1 MILYIKLAWRNVW
14 RSKKRTWIT
23 ASSIAFS
30 VFFACLMQSSQL
42 GSYDNMI
49 DNSARFFTGH
59 LGIHQIDF
67 WENQIID
74 NSFDQQE
81 LIQLDL
87 SNSNI
92 LIGVPRL
99 SSFALAS
106 YGDKTKGAAL
116 FGVSLSLEAKFSYL
130 KRKLIE
136 GDYDKKGGV
145 LMAEGLA
152 ANLNLRVG
160 DTLVLMG
167 QGYHG
172 VNAAGKYP
180 VTGILKFPIPN
191 LNQGAIYLPLETL
204 QEFLSAPNMI
214 SSYSILLN
222 DSQDTE
228 LMRSHMETILKDK
241 ELSLMT
247 WQEMLPDLVSSIEL
261 DYYGGWIIL
270 IILYVVIGFGIF
282 GTFLMMIKERTYELG
297 ILNAIGMN
305 KYRIQIMVAIEIFLL
320 ISIGVF
326 MGLLMATPIILYFWS
341 NPILLSGDAALA
353 MEKFG
358 YEPIIPFALNL
369 KIFYNQ
375 GISVF
380 VIALFLTIYP
390 MLAIKQLKI
399 IKALNE

>member
-152 ANLNLRVG
+152 ANLNLRLG

-320 ISIGVF
+320 ISLGVL

>member
-222 DSQDTE
+222 DSQDTD

-320 ISIGVF
+320 ISIGVL

>member
-59 LGIHQIDF
+59 LGIHQVDF
-67 WENQIID
+67 WEDQIID

-87 SNSNI
+87 SNSDI

-116 FGVSLSLEAKFSYL
+116 FGVSLPLEAEFSYL

-136 GDYDKKGGV
+136 GDYNNKGGV

-180 VTGILKFPIPN
+180 VSGILKFPIPT

-214 SSYSILLN
+214 SSYSILLK

-241 ELSLMT
+241 ELGLMT

-261 DYYGGWIIL
+261 DYYGGWVIL

-305 KYRIQIMVAIEIFLL
+305 KYRIQAMVAIEIFLL
-320 ISIGVF
+320 IFLGVL

-358 YEPIIPFALNL
+358 YEPIIPFALNF

-375 GISVF
+375 GISIF
-380 VIALFLTIYP
+380 VIALFLAIYP

>member
-49 DNSARFFTGH
+49 ENSARFFTGH
-59 LGIHQIDF
+59 LGIHQVDF
-67 WENQIID
+67 WEDQIID

-87 SNSNI
+87 SNSDI
-92 LIGVPRL
+92 VIGVPRL

-116 FGVSLSLEAKFSYL
+116 FGVSLPLEAEFSYL
-130 KRKLIE
+130 KRKLIK
-136 GDYDKKGGV
+136 GDYDKKGGM

-180 VTGILKFPIPN
+180 VTGILKFPIPA

-214 SSYSILLN
+214 SSYSILLK

-228 LMRSHMETILKDK
+228 LMRSRMETILKDK

-247 WQEMLPDLVSSIEL
+247 WKEMLPDLVSSIEL

-320 ISIGVF
+320 IFTGVL

-375 GISVF
+375 GISIF
-380 VIALFLTIYP
+380 VIALFLTFYP

>member
-390 MLAIKQLKI
+390 MLAIKQLII

>member
-99 SSFALAS
+99 NSFALAS

-152 ANLNLRVG
+152 TNLNLRVG

-228 LMRSHMETILKDK
+228 LMRSNMETILKDK

-247 WQEMLPDLVSSIEL
+247 WKEMLPDLVSSIEL

-320 ISIGVF
+320 ISIGVLI
-326 MGLLMATPIILYFWS
+326 GLLMATPIILYFWS
-341 NPILLSGDAALA
+341 NPILLSGDTALA

>member
-320 ISIGVF
+320 ISIGVL

>member
-59 LGIHQIDF
+59 LGIHQVDF
-67 WENQIID
+67 WEDQIID

-87 SNSNI
+87 SNSDI

-116 FGVSLSLEAKFSYL
+116 FGVSLPLEAEFSYL

-136 GDYDKKGGV
+136 GDYNKKGGV
-145 LMAEGLA
+145 LMARGLA

-180 VTGILKFPIPN
+180 VTGILKFPIPA

-214 SSYSILLN
+214 SSYSILLK

-241 ELSLMT
+241 ELVLMT

-261 DYYGGWIIL
+261 DYYGGWVIL

-305 KYRIQIMVAIEIFLL
+305 KHRIQTMVAIEIFLL
-320 ISIGVF
+320 IFLGVL

-358 YEPIIPFALNL
+358 YEPIIPFALNF

-375 GISVF
+375 GISIF
-380 VIALFLTIYP
+380 VIALFLAIYP

>member
-42 GSYDNMI
+42 GSYTNMI

-320 ISIGVF
+320 ISIGVL

>member
-49 DNSARFFTGH
+49 ENSARFFTGH
-59 LGIHQIDF
+59 LGIHQVDF
-67 WENQIID
+67 WEDQIID

-87 SNSNI
+87 SNSDI

-106 YGDKTKGAAL
+106 HGDNTKGAAL
-116 FGVSLSLEAKFSYL
+116 FGVSLPLEAEFSYL
-130 KRKLIE
+130 KRKLIK

-180 VTGILKFPIPN
+180 VTGILKFPIPA

-228 LMRSHMETILKDK
+228 LMRSYMETILKDK

-305 KYRIQIMVAIEIFLL
+305 KYHIQIMVAIEIFLL
-320 ISIGVF
+320 IFTGVL

-375 GISVF
+375 GISIF
-380 VIALFLTIYP
+380 VIALFLTFYP

>member
-49 DNSARFFTGH
+49 ENSARFFTGH
-59 LGIHQIDF
+59 LGIHQVDF
-67 WENQIID
+67 WEDQIID

-87 SNSNI
+87 SNSDI
-92 LIGVPRL
+92 VIGVPRL

-116 FGVSLSLEAKFSYL
+116 FGVSLPLEAEFSYL
-130 KRKLIE
+130 KRKLIK

-180 VTGILKFPIPN
+180 VTGILKFPIPA

-214 SSYSILLN
+214 SSYSILLK

-228 LMRSHMETILKDK
+228 LMRSRMETILKDK

-247 WQEMLPDLVSSIEL
+247 WKEMLPDLVSSIEL

-320 ISIGVF
+320 IFTGVL

-375 GISVF
+375 GISIF
-380 VIALFLTIYP
+380 VIALFLTFYP

>member
-99 SSFALAS
+99 NSFALAS

-172 VNAAGKYP
+172 VNAAGKYA

-228 LMRSHMETILKDK
+228 LMRSNMETILKDK

-247 WQEMLPDLVSSIEL
+247 WKEMLPDLVSSIEL

-320 ISIGVF
+320 ISIGVLI
-326 MGLLMATPIILYFWS
+326 GLLMATPIILYFWS

>member
-130 KRKLIE
+130 KRKLIQ

-320 ISIGVF
+320 ISIGVL

>member
-92 LIGVPRL
+92 LIGAPRL

-320 ISIGVF
+320 ISIGVL

>member
-222 DSQDTE
+222 DSQDID

-247 WQEMLPDLVSSIEL
+247 WKEMLPDLVSSIEL

-320 ISIGVF
+320 ISIGVLI
-326 MGLLMATPIILYFWS
+326 GLLMATPIILYFWS

-380 VIALFLTIYP
+380 IIALFLTIYP

>member
-222 DSQDTE
+222 DSQDTD

-320 ISIGVF
+320 ISIGIL

>member
-30 VFFACLMQSSQL
+30 VFFACLMQSAQL

-222 DSQDTE
+222 DSQDID

-247 WQEMLPDLVSSIEL
+247 WKEMLPDLVSSIEL

-320 ISIGVF
+320 ISIGVLI
-326 MGLLMATPIILYFWS
+326 GLLMATPIILYFWS

>member
-1 MILYIKLAWRNVW
+1 
-14 RSKKRTWIT
+14 
-23 ASSIAFS
+23 
-30 VFFACLMQSSQL
+30 
-42 GSYDNMI
+42 
-49 DNSARFFTGH
+49 
-59 LGIHQIDF
+59 
-67 WENQIID
+67 
-74 NSFDQQE
+74 
-81 LIQLDL
+81 
-87 SNSNI
+87 
-92 LIGVPRL
+92 
-99 SSFALAS
+99 
-106 YGDKTKGAAL
+106 
-116 FGVSLSLEAKFSYL
+116 
-130 KRKLIE
+130 
-136 GDYDKKGGV
+136 
-145 LMAEGLA
+145 MAEGLA
-152 ANLNLRVG
+152 TNLNLRVG
-160 DTLVLMG
+160 DTLVHMG

-222 DSQDTE
+222 DSQETD
-228 LMRSHMETILKDK
+228 LMRSHLETILKDK

-261 DYYGGWIIL
+261 YYYGGWIIL

-320 ISIGVF
+320 ISIGVLL
-326 MGLLMATPIILYFWS
+326 GLLMATPIILYFWS
-341 NPILLSGDAALA
+341 NPILLSGDTALA

>member
-59 LGIHQIDF
+59 LGIHHIDF

-180 VTGILKFPIPN
+180 VTGILKFPIPD

-204 QEFLSAPNMI
+204 QEFLSATNMI

-228 LMRSHMETILKDK
+228 LVRSHMETILKDK

-320 ISIGVF
+320 ISIGVLL
-326 MGLLMATPIILYFWS
+326 GLLMATPIILYFWS

-369 KIFYNQ
+369 KIFHNQ

>member
-49 DNSARFFTGH
+49 ENSARFFTGH
-59 LGIHQIDF
+59 LGIHQVDF
-67 WENQIID
+67 WEDQIID

-87 SNSNI
+87 SNSDI

-106 YGDKTKGAAL
+106 YGDKTKGTAL
-116 FGVSLSLEAKFSYL
+116 FGVSLPLEAEFSYL
-130 KRKLIE
+130 KRKLIK

-180 VTGILKFPIPN
+180 VTGILKFPIPA

-214 SSYSILLN
+214 SSYSILLK

-228 LMRSHMETILKDK
+228 LMRSRMETILKDK

-247 WQEMLPDLVSSIEL
+247 WKEMLPDLVSSIEL

-320 ISIGVF
+320 IFTGVL

-375 GISVF
+375 GISIF
-380 VIALFLTIYP
+380 VIALFLTFYP

>member
-99 SSFALAS
+99 NSFALAS

-191 LNQGAIYLPLETL
+191 LNLGAIYLPLETL

-228 LMRSHMETILKDK
+228 LMRSNMETILKDK

-247 WQEMLPDLVSSIEL
+247 WKEMLPDLVSSIEL

-320 ISIGVF
+320 ISIGVLI
-326 MGLLMATPIILYFWS
+326 GLLMATPIILYFWS

>member
-59 LGIHQIDF
+59 LGIHQVDF
-67 WENQIID
+67 WEDQIID

-87 SNSNI
+87 SNSDI

-116 FGVSLSLEAKFSYL
+116 FGVSLPLEAEFSYL
-130 KRKLIE
+130 KRKLIK

-180 VTGILKFPIPN
+180 VTGILKFPIPA

-214 SSYSILLN
+214 SSYSILLK

-228 LMRSHMETILKDK
+228 LMRSRMETILKDK

-305 KYRIQIMVAIEIFLL
+305 KYHIQIMVAIEIFLL
-320 ISIGVF
+320 IFTGVL

-375 GISVF
+375 GISIF
-380 VIALFLTIYP
+380 VIALFLTFYP
-390 MLAIKQLKI
+390 MAQR
-399 IKALNE
+399 

>member
-49 DNSARFFTGH
+49 ENSARFFTGH
-59 LGIHQIDF
+59 LGIHQVDF
-67 WENQIID
+67 WEDQIID

-87 SNSNI
+87 SNSDI

-116 FGVSLSLEAKFSYL
+116 FGVSLPLEAEFSYL
-130 KRKLIE
+130 KRKIIK

-180 VTGILKFPIPN
+180 VTGILKFPIPA

-214 SSYSILLN
+214 SSYSILLK

-228 LMRSHMETILKDK
+228 LMRSRMETILKDK

-320 ISIGVF
+320 IFTGVL

-375 GISVF
+375 GISIF
-380 VIALFLTIYP
+380 VIALFLTFYP

>member
-42 GSYDNMI
+42 GSYGNMI

-59 LGIHQIDF
+59 LGIHQVDF
-67 WENQIID
+67 WEDQIID

-87 SNSNI
+87 SNSDI

-116 FGVSLSLEAKFSYL
+116 FGVSLSLEAEFSYL
-130 KRKLIE
+130 KRKLIK
-136 GDYDKKGGV
+136 GNYDKKGGV

-180 VTGILKFPIPN
+180 VTGILKFPIPA

-214 SSYSILLN
+214 SSYSILLK
-222 DSQDTE
+222 DSQDIE
-228 LMRSHMETILKDK
+228 LMRSRMETILKDK
-241 ELSLMT
+241 KLSLMT

-320 ISIGVF
+320 IFTGVL

-375 GISVF
+375 GISIF
-380 VIALFLTIYP
+380 VIALFLTFYP

>member
-59 LGIHQIDF
+59 LGIHQVDF
-67 WENQIID
+67 WEDQIID

-87 SNSNI
+87 SNSDI

-116 FGVSLSLEAKFSYL
+116 FGVSLPLEAEFSYL

-136 GDYDKKGGV
+136 GDYNKKGGV

-180 VTGILKFPIPN
+180 VSGILKFPIPT

-214 SSYSILLN
+214 SSYSILLK

-241 ELSLMT
+241 ELGLMT

-261 DYYGGWIIL
+261 DYYGGWVIL

-305 KYRIQIMVAIEIFLL
+305 KYRIQAMVAIEIFLL
-320 ISIGVF
+320 IFLGVL

-358 YEPIIPFALNL
+358 YEPIIPFALNF

-375 GISVF
+375 GISIF
-380 VIALFLTIYP
+380 VIALFLAIYP

>member
-49 DNSARFFTGH
+49 ENSARFFTGH
-59 LGIHQIDF
+59 LGIHQVDF
-67 WENQIID
+67 WEDQIID

-87 SNSNI
+87 SNSDI

-116 FGVSLSLEAKFSYL
+116 FGVSLPLEAEFSYL
-130 KRKLIE
+130 KRKLIK

-180 VTGILKFPIPN
+180 VTGILKFPIPA

-214 SSYSILLN
+214 SSYSILLK

-228 LMRSHMETILKDK
+228 LMRSRMETILKDK

-305 KYRIQIMVAIEIFLL
+305 KYHIQIMVAIEIFLL
-320 ISIGVF
+320 IFTGVL

-375 GISVF
+375 GISIF
-380 VIALFLTIYP
+380 VIALFLTFYP

>member
-92 LIGVPRL
+92 LIGAPRL

-228 LMRSHMETILKDK
+228 LMRSHMDTILKDK

-320 ISIGVF
+320 ISIGVL